1 MSPISPT
8 INTTKVA
15 STMLCLTI
23 NSEDEETFRRPN
35 HKVRKRNILLS
46 RLVKYVMQ
54 NELSSPPLPRNS
66 MKTTYNTILYNVS
79 LGYSKN
85 FGDNIITK
93 PNHMT
98 RVLCQNT
105 GSLEI
110 STNSHKFEV
119 IC

>member
-1 MSPISPT
+1 
-8 INTTKVA
+8 
-15 STMLCLTI
+15 
-23 NSEDEETFRRPN
+23 
-35 HKVRKRNILLS
+35 
-46 RLVKYVMQ
+46 MQ

-66 MKTTYNTILYNVS
+66 MKTTYSTILYNVS

-119 IC
+119 ICWAMYDNKVDIGYLVETNTHWQY